1 MFLSD
6 VIDCCNCIFFTH
18 TLTHTCT
25 WWNVSLQSHTHC
37 IVLPLQTLLRHLCVN
52 PTGHYLV
59 FMVTIGSD
67 VPATLNRRRKKKKRT
82 SWPLFGLAG
91 FTTGGGDYVRGSGFD
106 IDNRGRP
113 ATLQHRGLKNIWWI
127 HTVWIDGHW
136 KVSFSALFFP
146 SNVPAFFIFLLC
158 QSMNLLNPAVI
169 EFGFQLPQSAW
180 LMCDGRGPR
189 RWDLTWLDLSYVTEQ
204 RRAQA
209 SCRRCVVIVFPL
221 EHKPFFF
228 SSFFFFVSSADY
240 LSHPG
245 VWGHD
250 LIKRCVSVCVCE
262 IAEPEFLSPAAN
274 CPPCSV
280 AQGQQQH

>member
-1 MFLSD
+1 MSR
-6 VIDCCNCIFFTH
+6 
-18 TLTHTCT
+18 
-25 WWNVSLQSHTHC
+25 
-37 IVLPLQTLLRHLCVN
+37 LPLTEEE
-52 PTGHYLV
+52 
-59 FMVTIGSD
+59 
-67 VPATLNRRRKKKKRT
+67 KKKRT

-228 SSFFFFVSSADY
+228 FVFFFFGFFSWLPESS
-240 LSHPG
+240 
-245 VWGHD
+245 
-250 LIKRCVSVCVCE
+250 RCLRPWFNKALCICVCVWDSRAR
-262 IAEPEFLSPAAN
+262 ISLS
-274 CPPCSV
+274 CC
-280 AQGQQQH
+280 